1 MGQALKK
8 NINVISSTSG
18 AIIGTLIAPGIGTI
32 IGALVVG
39 IPSLIITTANG
50 IDGGPVTIGYS
61 SKDGFSGGIV
71 KENFKEQID
80 DFLNHKKS
88 PNFSIHQN
96 SHEYDNSII
105 NSMKTQK
112 EVKKIMENYYAKKNK
127 KDI

>member
-1 MGQALKK
+1 MGQSLKK
-8 NINVISSTSG
+8 NINVISTTSG
-18 AIIGTLIAPGIGTI
+18 AIVGTLIAPGIGTI

-61 SKDGFSGGIV
+61 SNGGFSGGIV

-80 DFLNHKKS
+80 DVLNHKKS

-105 NSMKTQK
+105 NSINTQK
-112 EVKKIMENYYAKKNK
+112 AVKKIIEDRSISEKK
-127 KDI
+127 